1 MAQTSNKQ
9 SRQINQPNE
18 SDQLELK
25 KQEQRKE
32 HIRNLIKL
40 FNTIKE
46 RKFTKHG

>member
-9 SRQINQPNE
+9 SRQTNQSNE
-18 SDQLELK
+18 SNQLELK